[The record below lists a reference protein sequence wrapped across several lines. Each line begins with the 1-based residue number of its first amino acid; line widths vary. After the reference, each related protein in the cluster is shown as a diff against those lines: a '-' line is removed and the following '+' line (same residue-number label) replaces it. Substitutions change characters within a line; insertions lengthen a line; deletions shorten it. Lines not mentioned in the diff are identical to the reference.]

1 MRVAFAG
8 THRTGKT
15 TLLEA
20 VHVRLPGYGCVDEPY
35 RWLEDEGHEFSDP
48 PSREDFERQLRR
60 SIDSIVDVG
69 SGIGSGAGS
78 AARTLFDRCPLD
90 LVAYL
95 QALDDD
101 FAIDDWLDE
110 IRSAMA
116 TLDLVVLVSIE
127 TPDRIAV
134 PSHEDRRL
142 RRRVDSRLQ
151 TLLLDDPYGVGTEV
165 LEVAGTLDDRV
176 AQVMRALAARA

>member
-1 MRVAFAG
+1 MPSTMRVAFAG

-20 VHVRLPGYGCVDEPY
+20 VHARLPAYDHVDEPY

-48 PSREDFERQLRR
+48 PSTEDFERQLRR
-60 SIDSIVDVG
+60 SFDSIAG
-69 SGIGSGAGS
+69 SG
-78 AARTLFDRCPLD
+78 ARTLFDRCPLD

-95 QALDDD
+95 QATDED

-110 IRSAMA
+110 IRSGMAM
-116 TLDLVVLVSIE
+116 LDLIVLVSIE

-142 RRRVDSRLQ
+142 RRRVDARLQ
-151 TLLLDDPYGVGTEV
+151 TLLLDDPHGLGAEV
-165 LEVAGTLDDRV
+165 LEVAGPLDHRV
-176 AQVMRALAARA
+176 AQVMRALAPRA

>member
-20 VHVRLPGYGCVDEPY
+20 VHARLPAYQHIDEPY

-48 PSREDFERQLRR
+48 PSTEDFERQLRR
-60 SIDSIVDVG
+60 SIELIAE
-69 SGIGSGAGS
+69 SGGESGG
-78 AARTLFDRCPLD
+78 RTLFDRCPLD

-101 FAIDDWLDE
+101 FAIDDWLDDL
-110 IRSAMA
+110 RSSMAM
-116 TLDLVVLVSIE
+116 LDLVVLVSIE

-142 RRRVDSRLQ
+142 RRRVDDRLQ
-151 TLLLDDPYGVGTEV
+151 ALLLDDPHGFGTEV
-165 LEVAGTLDDRV
+165 LEVAGALDHRV
-176 AQVMRALAARA
+176 AQVMQALAGRA

>member
-1 MRVAFAG
+1 MPSTMRVAFAG

-20 VHVRLPGYGCVDEPY
+20 VHARLPAYDRVDEPY

-48 PSREDFERQLRR
+48 PSTEDFERQLRR
-60 SIDSIVDVG
+60 SIDLITE
-69 SGIGSGAGS
+69 SGG
-78 AARTLFDRCPLD
+78 RTLFDRCPLD

-95 QALDDD
+95 QATDED

-110 IRSAMA
+110 IRSGMAM
-116 TLDLVVLVSIE
+116 LDLVVLVAIE

-142 RRRVDSRLQ
+142 RRRVDDRLQ
-151 TLLLDDPYGVGTEV
+151 TLLLDDPHGLGTEI
-165 LEVAGTLDDRV
+165 LEVAGTLDHRV

>member
-20 VHVRLPGYGCVDEPY
+20 VHARLPAYQHVEEPY

-48 PSREDFERQLRR
+48 PSAEDFEHQLWR
-60 SIDSIVDVG
+60 SIDSIAA
-69 SGIGSGAGS
+69 SGPC
-78 AARTLFDRCPLD
+78 TLFDRCPLD

-95 QALDDD
+95 QVIDEG
-101 FAIDDWLDE
+101 FAIDDWLDD
-110 IRSAMA
+110 IRAAMA
-116 TLDLVVLVSIE
+116 TLDLVVWLSIE
-127 TPDRIAV
+127 TPDRIAL

-142 RRRVDSRLQ
+142 RRRVDGRLQ
-151 TLLLDDPYGVGTEV
+151 TLLLDDPHGFGTEV
-165 LEVAGTLDDRV
+165 LEVAGTLDHRLV
-176 AQVMRALAARA
+176 QVMRALAGRAG

>member
-20 VHVRLPGYGCVDEPY
+20 VHARLPAYQHVDEPY

-48 PSREDFERQLRR
+48 PSADDFERQLRR
-60 SIDSIVDVG
+60 SIDSIAG
-69 SGIGSGAGS
+69 SG
-78 AARTLFDRCPLD
+78 ARTLFDRCPLD

-95 QALDDD
+95 QAIDED

-110 IRSAMA
+110 VRSGMAM
-116 TLDLVVLVSIE
+116 LDLVVLVSIE

-134 PSHEDRRL
+134 PAHEDRRL
-142 RRRVDSRLQ
+142 RRRVDGRLQ
-151 TLLLDDPYGVGTEV
+151 TLLLDDPYGVGAE
-165 LEVAGTLDDRV
+165 V

>member
-1 MRVAFAG
+1 MRIAFAG

-20 VHVRLPGYGCVDEPY
+20 VHARLPAYQHAEEPY

-48 PSREDFERQLRR
+48 PSAEDFERQLRR
-60 SIDSIVDVG
+60 SIDSIAE
-69 SGIGSGAGS
+69 SS
-78 AARTLFDRCPLD
+78 ARTLFDRCPLD

-95 QALDDD
+95 QAIDED
-101 FAIDDWLDE
+101 FAIDDWLDDL
-110 IRSAMA
+110 RAGMA

-127 TPDRIAV
+127 TPDRIAL

-142 RRRVDSRLQ
+142 RRRVDDRLR
-151 TLLLDDPYGVGTEV
+151 TLLLDDPYGFDPEV
-165 LEVAGTLDDRV
+165 LEVAGTLDHRV
-176 AQVMRALAARA
+176 AQVMRALAGRAG

>member
-1 MRVAFAG
+1 MRIAFAG

-20 VHVRLPGYGCVDEPY
+20 VHARLPAYDHVDEPY

-48 PSREDFERQLRR
+48 PSTEDYERQLRR
-60 SIDSIVDVG
+60 SFELIAG
-69 SGIGSGAGS
+69 SGP
-78 AARTLFDRCPLD
+78 RTLFDRCPLD

-95 QALDDD
+95 QAIDDD
-101 FAIDDWLDE
+101 FAIADWLDDL
-110 IRSAMA
+110 RAGMAM
-116 TLDLVVLVSIE
+116 LDLVVLVAIE

-142 RRRVDSRLQ
+142 RRRVDDRLQ
-151 TLLLDDPYGVGTEV
+151 TLLLDDPHGLDAEV
-165 LEVAGTLDDRV
+165 LEVAGTLDGRV

>member
-1 MRVAFAG
+1 MRIAFAG

-20 VHVRLPGYGCVDEPY
+20 VHARLSAYDHVDEPY

-48 PSREDFERQLRR
+48 PSTEDYERQLRR
-60 SIDSIVDVG
+60 SIDLIAG
-69 SGIGSGAGS
+69 SG
-78 AARTLFDRCPLD
+78 ARTLFDRCPLD

-95 QALDDD
+95 QATDDD
-101 FAIDDWLDE
+101 FAIADWLDD
-110 IRSAMA
+110 IRAGMAM
-116 TLDLVVLVSIE
+116 LDLVVLVTIE
-127 TPDRIAV
+127 TPDRIGV

-142 RRRVDSRLQ
+142 RRRVDARLQ
-151 TLLLDDPYGVGTEV
+151 TLLLDDPHGLDAEV
-165 LEVAGTLDDRV
+165 LEVSGALDGRV

>member
-20 VHVRLPGYGCVDEPY
+20 VHARLPAYQHVDEPY

-48 PSREDFERQLRR
+48 PSIEDFEHQLRR
-60 SIDSIVDVG
+60 SIDSIEA
-69 SGIGSGAGS
+69 SGP
-78 AARTLFDRCPLD
+78 RTLFDRCPLD

-95 QALDDD
+95 QAIDED
-101 FAIDDWLDE
+101 FAIDDWLDDL
-110 IRSAMA
+110 RAAMA
-116 TLDLVVLVSIE
+116 TLDRVVWLSIE
-127 TPDRIAV
+127 TPDRIAL

-142 RRRVDSRLQ
+142 RRRVDGRLQ
-151 TLLLDDPYGVGTEV
+151 TLLLDDPYGFGTEV
-165 LEVAGTLDDRV
+165 LEVAGTLDHRV
-176 AQVMRALAARA
+176 AQVMRALAGHAT

>member
-20 VHVRLPGYGCVDEPY
+20 VHARLPAYQHVEEPY
-35 RWLEDEGHEFSDP
+35 RWLEDEGYEFSDP
-48 PSREDFERQLRR
+48 PSAEDFERQLRR
-60 SIDSIVDVG
+60 SIDSIAA
-69 SGIGSGAGS
+69 SGP
-78 AARTLFDRCPLD
+78 RTLFDRCPLD

-95 QALDDD
+95 QAIDED
-101 FAIDDWLDE
+101 FAIDDWLDD
-110 IRSAMA
+110 IRAGMA
-116 TLDLVVLVSIE
+116 ALDLVVWLSIE
-127 TPDRIAV
+127 TPDRIAL

-142 RRRVDSRLQ
+142 RRRVDDRLQ
-151 TLLLDDPYGVGTEV
+151 TLLLDDPYGFAIEV

-176 AQVMRALAARA
+176 AQVMRALAARSG

>member
-20 VHVRLPGYGCVDEPY
+20 VHARLPAYECVEEPY

-48 PSREDFERQLRR
+48 PSTEDFERQLRR
-60 SIDSIVDVG
+60 SIDSIAE
-69 SGIGSGAGS
+69 SG
-78 AARTLFDRCPLD
+78 ARTLFDRCPLD

-95 QALDDD
+95 QTIDDD

-110 IRSAMA
+110 IRSSMA
-116 TLDLVVLVSIE
+116 TLDLVVLLSIE
-127 TPDRIAV
+127 APDRIAV

-142 RRRVDSRLQ
+142 RRSVDDRLQ
-151 TLLLDDPYGVGTEV
+151 TLLLEDPYGLRTEV
-165 LEVAGTLDDRV
+165 LEVAGPLEQRV
-176 AQVMRALAARA
+176 AQVMRALAAHAERE

>member
-1 MRVAFAG
+1 MRIAFAG

-20 VHVRLPGYGCVDEPY
+20 VHARLPAYQHVEEPY

-48 PSREDFERQLRR
+48 PSAEDFERQLRR
-60 SIDSIVDVG
+60 SIDSIAE
-69 SGIGSGAGS
+69 SGP
-78 AARTLFDRCPLD
+78 RTLFDRCPLD

-95 QALDDD
+95 QAIDED
-101 FAIDDWLDE
+101 FAIDDWLDD
-110 IRSAMA
+110 IRAGMA

-127 TPDRIAV
+127 APDRIAL

-142 RRRVDSRLQ
+142 RRRVDDRLR
-151 TLLLDDPYGVGTEV
+151 TLLLDDPYDFDPEV
-165 LEVAGTLDDRV
+165 LEVAGTLDNRV
-176 AQVMRALAARA
+176 AQVIRALAGRAG

>member
-20 VHVRLPGYGCVDEPY
+20 VHARLPGYQHVEEPY

-48 PSREDFERQLRR
+48 PSAEDFERQLRR
-60 SIDSIVDVG
+60 SIDSIAE
-69 SGIGSGAGS
+69 SG
-78 AARTLFDRCPLD
+78 ARTLFDRCPLD

-95 QALDDD
+95 QAIDED
-101 FAIDDWLDE
+101 FAVDDWIDDL
-110 IRSAMA
+110 RAGMA
-116 TLDLVVLVSIE
+116 VLDLVVLLSIE
-127 TPDRIAV
+127 TPDRIAL

-142 RRRVDSRLQ
+142 RRRVDGLLQ
-151 TLLLDDPYGVGTEV
+151 TLLLDDPCGFGTEV
-165 LEVAGTLDDRV
+165 LEVAGTLDHRV
-176 AQVMRALAARA
+176 TQVMRALAGRAG